1 MYFYHKAQSS
11 KNKINPFFISHP
23 FSEEHNK
30 SKLIHIYMRKKYEK
44 KQENEKDMPYPN
56 NNVNHVSNFPHLF
69 SMRKNLNL
77 HYDINPQTSIS
88 KRNKN

>member
-1 MYFYHKAQSS
+1 MK
-11 KNKINPFFISHP
+11 
-23 FSEEHNK
+23 
-30 SKLIHIYMRKKYEK
+30 K

-88 KRNKN
+88 KRKKTKKKVKLLLLPACLHI